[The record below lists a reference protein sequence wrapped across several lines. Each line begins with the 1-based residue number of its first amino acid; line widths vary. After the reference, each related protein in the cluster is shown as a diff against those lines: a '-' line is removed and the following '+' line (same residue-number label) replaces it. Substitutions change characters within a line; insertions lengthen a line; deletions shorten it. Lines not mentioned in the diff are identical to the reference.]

1 MGPCCILKTIKNVK
15 GILPAT
21 AHVSTLETRNQPF
34 IYSVASLP
42 HFISSPVYFISFYTH
57 LASLILMD
65 CTTCL
70 ACQASMLIRMKGID
84 VHGVFPPESAT

>member
-57 LASLILMD
+57 LASLIRNGLHHV
-65 CTTCL
+65 L
-70 ACQASMLIRMKGID
+70 GLP
-84 VHGVFPPESAT
+84 GVNVNSYERY